1 MKRGNKIGIVIGREF
16 NTRVRK
22 RSFIVVTLIVP
33 ILMIALIALPIF
45 LGMLS
50 IGKEKIAVIDHTN
63 EHYASVLQGNSDYSF
78 VETQYTLEEL
88 QKTELNGEED
98 FTGVLVIDNDLV
110 THPDAIALYSYKQM
124 PATLTGYIT
133 DKLSEHV
140 SDLKLK
146 AYETSD
152 IEQIVAD
159 IRFTLSIPTYRW
171 KENGEIQRSS
181 GTMAGIIGMIF
192 AFVSFYFISSF
203 GGSVMNG
210 VMEEKKN
217 RIMEVMVSSVK
228 PFDLMAGKILGIGLV
243 GLLQMLLWIA
253 FGGLL
258 LFILMLIMVGSAVD
272 LSSLVTMQQAD
283 ITGMAAGMGAD
294 SFKELQDSI
303 SILSSVNFPHLIL
316 MFILFFVGGY
326 LLFAALFAALG
337 ASVSNDEDSA
347 QFIMPVM
354 ILLMFGFYAGFGSI
368 NNPEGPLAIW
378 CSFIPFTSPLVM
390 LVRIPF
396 GVPIWQQIL
405 SVLILYGT
413 AWLIVWLS
421 ARIYR
426 IGILMYGKKPT
437 LKEIGR
443 WISYK

>member
-63 EHYASVLQGNSDYSF
+63 EHYTSVLQGNSDYSF

-159 IRFTLSIPTYRW
+159 IRFALSIPTYRW

-378 CSFIPFTSPLVM
+378 CSFIPFTSPVVM

>member
-217 RIMEVMVSSVK
+217 RIMEVM
-228 PFDLMAGKILGIGLV
+228 
-243 GLLQMLLWIA
+243 
-253 FGGLL
+253 
-258 LFILMLIMVGSAVD
+258 
-272 LSSLVTMQQAD
+272 
-283 ITGMAAGMGAD
+283 
-294 SFKELQDSI
+294 
-303 SILSSVNFPHLIL
+303 
-316 MFILFFVGGY
+316 
-326 LLFAALFAALG
+326 
-337 ASVSNDEDSA
+337 
-347 QFIMPVM
+347 
-354 ILLMFGFYAGFGSI
+354 
-368 NNPEGPLAIW
+368 
-378 CSFIPFTSPLVM
+378 
-390 LVRIPF
+390 
-396 GVPIWQQIL
+396 
-405 SVLILYGT
+405 
-413 AWLIVWLS
+413 
-421 ARIYR
+421 
-426 IGILMYGKKPT
+426 
-437 LKEIGR
+437 
-443 WISYK
+443 